1 MPTMIILNI
10 IAKDLVYSRKLAI
23 ICIGIITS
31 EHSDNFTGKVIFSY
45 NNGRLIY
52 YYKKR
57 LELHVYMDLDDNIK
71 S

>member
-1 MPTMIILNI
+1 MPNMIILNI
-10 IAKDLVYSRKLAI
+10 IAKDLVYSCKLAI

-31 EHSDNFTGKVIFSY
+31 EHSDNLTGKFIFSY

-52 YYKKR
+52 YYKKDWSYM
-57 LELHVYMDLDDNIK
+57 YMDLNDNIK

>member
-1 MPTMIILNI
+1 MPTMKILNK
-10 IAKDLVYSRKLAI
+10 IAKDFVYSYKLAI

-31 EHSDNFTGKVIFSY
+31 EHSDNLTGKLIFSY

-52 YYKKR
+52 YYKKDWSYM
-57 LELHVYMDLDDNIK
+57 YMDLDDNIK